1 MANSKL
7 YGAIIGTV
15 PKPVLEYIQT
25 YISNNKG
32 LEGIEGYEH
41 ARGLLNNPKITYS
54 QAKKIKNFF
63 SSYSSLNGNRDT
75 YELHGGIRMKKYV
88 EHLLDRVRDSVTRG
102 KQVKG
107 LAFDNQFRKTHNKS
121 FDKAQQLGTL
131 TNFSDT
137 KNKNYISESEMTR
150 PKEASIAFIF
160 NTDGNLLLLQRAK
173 DDDWMPM
180 KWATLGGGVEN
191 GEKPEES
198 LVREA
203 KEEANVDLTDI
214 QHTFDKEEDSTYVY
228 VYKAICT
235 NPDSIKISS
244 EHEKYRWVN
253 PQNVHKFNT
262 VPDLLEDLD
271 KILNNGDKQ

>member
-7 YGAIIGTV
+7 YGAIIGTA
-15 PKPVLEYIQT
+15 PKPVLEYIRT
-25 YISNNKG
+25 YMSNNNG
-32 LEGIEGYEH
+32 LEGLEGYEH
-41 ARGLLNNPKITYS
+41 AKSLINNPKITYS

-63 SSYSSLNGNRDT
+63 DSYSSLNGNRDT
-75 YELHGGIRMKKYV
+75 YELHGGIRMKKFI
-88 EHLLDRVRDSVTRG
+88 EHLLERVRDSVTRG
-102 KQVKG
+102 KQIKG
-107 LAFDNQFRKTHNKS
+107 LAFDNQFRKPHHKS

-131 TNFSDT
+131 TNFSE
-137 KNKNYISESEMTR
+137 KKKNYISESEMTK

-160 NTDGNLLLLQRAK
+160 NTNGDILLLQRAK

-191 GEKPEES
+191 DEKPEES
-198 LVREA
+198 LIREA
-203 KEEANVDLTDI
+203 KEEANVELSDI
-214 QHTFDKEEDSTYVY
+214 QHTFDKTEDNTYVY

-244 EHEKYRWVN
+244 EHEKYKWVN

-262 VPDLLEDLD
+262 VPDLLEDLN
-271 KILNNGDKQ
+271 KILDNNGNKQ